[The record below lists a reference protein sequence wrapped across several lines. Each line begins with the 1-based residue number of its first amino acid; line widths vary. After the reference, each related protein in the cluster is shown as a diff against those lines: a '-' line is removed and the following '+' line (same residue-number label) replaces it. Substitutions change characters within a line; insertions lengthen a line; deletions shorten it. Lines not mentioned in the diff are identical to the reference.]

1 MAKEKKP
8 RASKYEDKLIVK
20 GEFIDVINA
29 SLGLAKKAAVKP
41 AKKTAKKKR

>member
-8 RASKYEDKLIVK
+8 RADKYEDKLIVK

-29 SLGLAKKAAVKP
+29 SLGLAKKAAKP
-41 AKKTAKKKR
+41 AKKTVKKKG